1 MKVVVL
7 SCTQFGHECIE
18 NGILKTPEVTL
29 GGVLTTPRDIAFSR
43 GKPLHVSTHADFHKL
58 GERCGFEV
66 AASGGPFTSEIYHRH
81 LDRWQPD
88 LVLVLGWYYIVPTVI
103 IESVPFGCMAI
114 HASLLPK
121 YRGMAPISWAIING
135 EKETGVSLFY
145 LEKGVDT
152 GDIVA
157 QKKIAIERT
166 DTVGSV
172 YKRVT
177 DLTIKI
183 LKEYLP
189 QVARGEAPRTPQEHD
204 QATIFPRRN
213 PEDGLIDWS
222 LPARQIFD
230 FIRAQ
235 TRPYPGAFSYYKNQK
250 LHIWRAAPATPP
262 TGIEGKPG
270 SIVKINGKPGVVTG
284 EGVLLL
290 QECQFESEETSFAPA
305 DQFECGKVLGDVS
318 AQE

>member
-7 SCTQFGHECIE
+7 SSTQFGYECIE
-18 NGILKTPEVTL
+18 NGILKTPEVIL

-43 GKPLHVSTHADFHKL
+43 GKPLHVSTHADFLKL
-58 GERCGFEV
+58 GARCGFEV
-66 AASGGPFTSEIYHRH
+66 VESGGPFTSEIYRQH
-81 LDRWQPD
+81 LNRWQPD
-88 LVLVLGWYYIVPTVI
+88 LVLVLGWYYIVPTLI
-103 IESVPFGCMAI
+103 IKSVPFGCMAI

-121 YRGMAPISWAIING
+121 YRGMAPITWAIING

-157 QKKIAIERT
+157 QKGIVIERA

-172 YKRVT
+172 YAQVT
-177 DLTIKI
+177 DVSIKI

-189 QVARGEAPRTPQEHD
+189 LIARDEAPRIPQDHD
-204 QATIFPRRN
+204 RATIFPRRN
-213 PEDGLIDWS
+213 PEDGLIDWTRS
-222 LPARQIFD
+222 AQQLYD

-235 TRPYPGAFSYYKNQK
+235 TRPYPGAFSYYEKRK
-250 LHIWRAAPATPP
+250 LHIWSATSIARPID
-262 TGIEGKPG
+262 IEGNPG
-270 SIVKINGKPGVVTG
+270 SIVKVNGKPGVVTG

-290 QECQFESEETSFAPA
+290 KKYQFDTEETSFTPA
-305 DQFECGKVLGDVS
+305 DQFESGKMLGDVS

>member
-7 SCTQFGHECIE
+7 SSTQFGYQCIE

-29 GGVLTTPRDIAFSR
+29 CGVLTTPRDIAFSR
-43 GKPLHVSTHADFHKL
+43 GKPLHVSTHADFLKL
-58 GERCGFEV
+58 GARCNFEV
-66 AASGGPFTSEIYHRH
+66 VESGGPFTSEIYRQH

-121 YRGMAPISWAIING
+121 YRGMAPITWAIING

-157 QKKIAIERT
+157 QKSIAIERA

-172 YKRVT
+172 YARVT
-177 DLTIKI
+177 DISIDI

-189 QVARGEAPRTPQEHD
+189 LIARGKAPRIPQDHD
-204 QATIFPRRN
+204 RATIFPRRN

-222 LPARQIFD
+222 LPVKKICD

-235 TRPYPGAFSYYKNQK
+235 TRPYPGAFCYYEKRK
-250 LHIWRAAPATPP
+250 LYIWSADSITPP
-262 TGIEGKPG
+262 PGIEGKPG
-270 SIVKINGKPGVVTG
+270 CIVKVDGKPGVVTG

-290 QECQFESEETSFAPA
+290 TECQFDTEETSFAPA
-305 DQFECGKVLGDVS
+305 DQFESGKMLGNAS